1 MRLLNH
7 FILFSI
13 LALIVYAC
21 ATTEPAAEPEDDRE
35 VEGEPFA
42 IFDFSDDLAATY
54 LEELDLDDLNEEE
67 LALYQTRS
75 HLSDRFGV
83 DSHDMPDFYL
93 EEFEEVEVDIYQG
106 FRIQILSTRD
116 VELADSTLAGFETWA
131 DTTFSGYLPRGYIH
145 YRQPYY
151 RVRIGDFQNREKATE
166 LSRMLKVRYP
176 EAWVIHDRINPY
188 RAPADT
194 TEIRMNDVLN
204 QIN

>member
-21 ATTEPAAEPEDDRE
+21 ATTEPAAESEEDSEMED
-35 VEGEPFA
+35 EPVA
-42 IFDFSDDLAATY
+42 IFDFSDDLVASY
-54 LEELDLDDLNEEE
+54 LEDFDLDDLNEEE
-67 LALYQTRS
+67 LAFYRTRS
-75 HLSDRFGV
+75 QLSDRFGM

-116 VELADSTLAGFETWA
+116 VELADSTLNGFEAWA
-131 DTTFSGYLPRGYIH
+131 DTTLSGYLPRGYIH

-194 TEIRMNDVLN
+194 TEIRMNDVLD